1 MLKYKLIEILKTHS
15 ISDAVDC
22 AEAIFSAFPQ
32 IEAEK
37 IWEGNIE
44 DVGLDQNLPLLGEVP
59 ISWKGIAL
67 FMKETTGGDRHEP

>member
-37 IWEGNIE
+37 IWEGNIS
-44 DVGLDQNLPLLGEVP
+44 LP
-59 ISWKGIAL
+59 
-67 FMKETTGGDRHEP
+67 D